1 MKGLIISCILVVLS
15 VVLQAQERVQVTGV
29 VTNEDK
35 EPIPGVSVVIKGTVT
50 GTATDVDGKFTLL
63 VKESDVLMFTMIGC
77 EAQSIP
83 VGKQRIINVMMK
95 EGKVDLAEIVVT
107 GYGRQERRDITGS
120 VSSVKLPERK
130 SFMSVDQMLAGQ
142 APGVFVSASSGALGA
157 ANLLTIRGASS
168 ILGDNNPLYVIDGV
182 PIYGTD
188 RDANGVSTSGG
199 AIAATSMGGMQIG
212 GGSLMYNHEVTN
224 TFEKNPLTALNP
236 DDIES
241 IEILKDAFATAIY
254 GSRGSAGVILI
265 TTKKGTRD
273 RTKVDV
279 TYSLSFDKP
288 IGKLDLLNGE
298 EYNRIYSRLYPN
310 TPFTSPYNT
319 DWLDAVTRTAVGH
332 SVSAS
337 LSGGT
342 EKTNYFVSAS
352 MNDNESYIIANRL
365 KRYSARLN
373 LDTRLGKYAN
383 LGANVSIAQ
392 VNNGALSASNIY
404 SLAVRKAPNLPVY
417 DEETGGYFY
426 GQGTNPLGYAAA
438 YNPVAT
444 ARENNEKAIDS
455 RVIGNVYLE
464 VKPTDWL
471 TLKTEVG
478 TDMSESRSSIK
489 KAAVPLPGVI
499 QNQAQESVK
508 QNRRFV
514 VNNTINFHWFNDSH
528 FVQGVLG
535 QSYET
540 STEYGNS
547 IVGNGFFSPDLV
559 GVGAAPERRVVSG
572 GQQKWALFSAFARV
586 NYQFKRR
593 YMAGITYRVDGSSRF
608 NKDNRY
614 LGTPSVSLG
623 WQLSE
628 ENFIK
633 EGASWI
639 SNLKLRG
646 SVGWSSKDSNS
657 GYYGAQAVYTVN
669 SVNYGGNSYLM
680 MSQPGNTNLKWEKT
694 VTYDAGLDMA
704 VLDKRIEFVLDYYYK
719 RTTDM
724 LFSSDLPGY
733 TGYSK
738 QDQNIADMQNQ
749 GIELRVTSMN
759 FDRPVFK
766 WMTTLNMSRNTNK
779 ILKLNFSGNQLDYAN
794 TTFKYYA
801 VGEPI
806 AQFYLHEWGG
816 VNPLN
821 GNPQWVLADGTLTEV
836 PPASKYSTSRD
847 NMKVCGSGLP
857 TFYGGLTNNFIWKGF
872 ELNFMFTFAL
882 GSKMMN
888 ATRATLLT
896 YTTSDAYNLS
906 REMLN
911 AWEMSGQVTD
921 IPKLKNASVIGNYD
935 YTTSVTTTRFLE
947 KNSYLRLKSLEL
959 AYSLPADLLKRTKV
973 FNMIRVFVAGTNLW
987 TVSPYSGIDPEVSAF
1002 GSSVMAAGYD
1012 NMTMPQSRSFQLGI
1026 RLGF

>member
-1 MKGLIISCILVVLS
+1 MALS
-15 VVLQAQERVQVTGV
+15 VMAFAQERVQVTGI
-29 VTNEDK
+29 VTNENR
-35 EPIPGVSVVIKGTVT
+35 EPMPGVSVVIKGTT
-50 GTATDVDGKFTLL
+50 LGTATDIDGKYTLM
-63 VKESDVLMFTMIGC
+63 VQESDVLIFTMIG
-77 EAQSIP
+77 SITQNVP
-83 VGKQRIINVMMK
+83 VGKQRVIDVILK
-95 EGKVDLAEIVVT
+95 EDKVDLAEVVVT

-120 VSSVKLPERK
+120 VSSIKLPERK
-130 SFMSVDQMLAGQ
+130 AFLSVDQMLSGQ
-142 APGVFVSASSGALGA
+142 AAGVFVSGSSGALGA
-157 ANLLTIRGASS
+157 ANVLTIRGAAS

-199 AIAATSMGGMQIG
+199 SIPAVGMGGMQVG
-212 GGSLMYNHEVTN
+212 GGSLMYNNELAS
-224 TFEKNPLTALNP
+224 TFEKNPLTSLNP

-265 TTKKGTRD
+265 TTKKGSRE

-279 TYSLSFDKP
+279 TYSLSVDRP

-298 EYNRIYSRLYPN
+298 EYNRIYSMYYPN

-319 DWLDAVTRTAVGH
+319 DWLDAVTRTAIGH
-332 SVSAS
+332 NVSAS

-352 MNDNESYIIANRL
+352 MNDNESYIINNRL

-373 LDTRLGKYAN
+373 LDTRLSSFAN
-383 LGANVSIAQ
+383 LGANVSISQ
-392 VNNGALSASNIY
+392 VNNGALSAPNIY
-404 SLAVRKAPNLPVY
+404 SLAVRKAPNLPIY
-417 DEETGGYFY
+417 DEEGNYFY
-426 GQGTNPLGYAAA
+426 GQGTNPLGYLAA

-444 ARENNEKAIDS
+444 AMENDEKAIDN
-455 RVIGNVYLE
+455 RIIGNLYLE

-471 TLKTEVG
+471 TLKSEVG
-478 TDMSESRSSIK
+478 TDMSETRSSIK
-489 KAAVPLPGVI
+489 KADVPLTGVI
-499 QNQAQESVK
+499 GNQAQESVG

-514 VNNTINFHWFNDSH
+514 VNNTINFQWFNDLH

-540 STEYGNS
+540 STEYSNS
-547 IVGNGFFSPDLV
+547 IVGSGFFSPDLV
-559 GVGAAPERRVVSG
+559 GVGAAPDRRVVTG

-586 NYQFKRR
+586 NYQFRRR
-593 YMAGITYRVDGSSRF
+593 YMAGVTYRVDGSSRF
-608 NKDNRY
+608 NKEHRY

-628 ENFIK
+628 EEFIK
-633 EGASWI
+633 NGAPWI
-639 SNLKLRG
+639 SNMKLRG
-646 SVGWSSKDSNS
+646 SIGWASKDSNS
-657 GYYGAQAVYTVN
+657 GYYGAQAVYKVN
-669 SVNYGGNSYLM
+669 SVNYGGNNYLM
-680 MSQPGNTNLKWEKT
+680 MSQPGNRDLKWEKT
-694 VTYDAGLDMA
+694 VTYDAGLDMGF
-704 VLDKRIEFVLDYYYK
+704 LDKRIEVVLDYYYK

-759 FDRPVFK
+759 FERPDFM
-766 WMTTLNMSRNTNK
+766 WLTTLNMSRNTNK
-779 ILKLNFSGNQLDYAN
+779 ILKLDFSGNQLDYAN

-821 GNPQWVLADGTLTEV
+821 GNPQWILADGTVTEV
-836 PPASKYSTSRD
+836 PPASNYDTSNE

-857 TFYGGLTNNFIWKGF
+857 TFYGGLTNSLMYKGF
-872 ELNFMFTFAL
+872 ELNFTFTFAA

-888 ATRATLLT
+888 STRANLLT

-906 REMLN
+906 REILDMWQL
-911 AWEMSGQVTD
+911 SGQETD
-921 IPKLKNASVIGNYD
+921 IPKLKNASVIGNRD

-947 KNSYLRLKSLEL
+947 KSSYLRLKSLEL
-959 AYSLPADLLKRTKV
+959 AYSLPSDLLKRTRV

-987 TVSPYSGIDPEVSAF
+987 TVTPYSGIDPEVSAF
-1002 GSSVMAAGYD
+1002 GSSVTAAGYD
-1012 NMTMPQSRSFQLGI
+1012 NMTMPQSRSFQFGI

>member
-1 MKGLIISCILVVLS
+1 MKRLIISCVLVMCSLLS
-15 VVLQAQERVQVTGV
+15 HAQERVQVTGV
-29 VTNEDK
+29 VTNENK
-35 EPIPGVSVVIKGTVT
+35 EPIPGVSVVIKGTT
-50 GTATDVDGKFTLL
+50 LGTATDIDGKYTLL
-63 VKESDVLMFTMIGC
+63 VKESDILVFSMIGSKT
-77 EAQSIP
+77 ESVP
-83 VGKQRIINVMMK
+83 VGKQRVIDVVLK
-95 EGKVDLAEIVVT
+95 EEKMNLAEVVVT

-130 SFMSVDQMLAGQ
+130 SFLSVDQMLSGQ
-142 APGVFVSASSGALGA
+142 APGVFVSSSSGALGA
-157 ANLLTIRGASS
+157 ANVLTIRGASS

-188 RDANGVSTSGG
+188 RDANGVNTSGG
-199 AIAATSMGGMQIG
+199 SIPALGMGGMQVG
-212 GGSLMYNHEVTN
+212 GGSLMYNSDLAN

-279 TYSLSFDKP
+279 TYSMSVDRPL
-288 IGKLDLLNGE
+288 GKLDLLNGE
-298 EYNRIYSRLYPN
+298 EYNRIYSMLYPN

-319 DWLDAVTRTAVGH
+319 DWIDAVTRTAIGH

-373 LDTRLGKYAN
+373 LDTRLGKFAN
-383 LGANVSIAQ
+383 MGANVSISQ
-392 VNNGALSASNIY
+392 VNNGALSAPNIY
-404 SLAVRKAPNLPVY
+404 TLAVRKAPNLPIY
-417 DEETGGYFY
+417 DETGGYFY
-426 GQGTNPLGYAAA
+426 GQGTNPLGYTAA

-444 ARENNEKAIDS
+444 AKENNEKAVDS
-455 RVIGNVYLE
+455 RVIGNLYLE

-499 QNQAQESVK
+499 SNQAQESVK

-514 VNNTINFHWFNDSH
+514 VNNTINFQWFNDLH

-547 IVGNGFFSPDLV
+547 IVGSGFFSPDLV

-593 YMAGITYRVDGSSRF
+593 YMAGVTYRIDGSSRF

-614 LGTPSVSLG
+614 LGTPSISLG

-628 ENFIK
+628 EDFIK
-633 EGASWI
+633 EGAPWI
-639 SNLKLRG
+639 SNMKLRG

-657 GYYGAQAVYTVN
+657 GYYGAQAVYKVN

-759 FDRPVFK
+759 FDRPNFM

-821 GNPQWVLADGTLTEV
+821 GNPQWVLADGTVTEV
-836 PPASKYSTSRD
+836 PPASKYDTSRD

-857 TFYGGLTNNFIWKGF
+857 TFYGGLTNSFMFKGF
-872 ELNFMFTFAL
+872 ELNFMFTFAV

-906 REMLN
+906 REILN
-911 AWEMSGQVTD
+911 AWQMSGQVTD
-921 IPKLKNASVIGNYD
+921 IPKLRNASVIGNYD

-959 AYSLPADLLKRTKV
+959 AYSLPDDLLKRTKV
-973 FNMIRVFVAGTNLW
+973 FHMVRFFVAGTNLW
-987 TVSPYSGIDPEVSAF
+987 TVTPYSGLDPEVSAF
-1002 GSSVMAAGYD
+1002 GSSVTAAGYD
-1012 NMTMPQSRSFQLGI
+1012 NMTMPQSRSFQFGV